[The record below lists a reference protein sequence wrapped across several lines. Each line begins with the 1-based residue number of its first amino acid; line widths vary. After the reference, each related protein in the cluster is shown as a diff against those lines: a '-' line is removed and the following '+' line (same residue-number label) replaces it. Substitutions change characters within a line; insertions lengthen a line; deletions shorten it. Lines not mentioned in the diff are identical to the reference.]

1 MNRFQS
7 MVTAGKV
14 FIVREEIDLLTIVS
28 KLKGFRTEETQKFD
42 DRELKLI
49 TEIDDVKMVGKTLH
63 GRYSQDRVVTIYHRG
78 ERIPTIRTIEATFV
92 FSNYQDRIFLT
103 VLEKKLLA
111 NNIANQLSKILFITT
126 GHVLDARITHNIM
139 KSFHEQNFED
149 TKVVF
154 FDDVDIPNVN
164 KLSLYGSGLADTTLY
179 NDYCNHGKVWYIVIK
194 PKKYGFI
201 VGITRD
207 GVVTIFSRVEDE
219 DFINYVTNEIY
230 PLIS

>member
-1 MNRFQS
+1 

-14 FIVREEIDLLTIVS
+14 FVVKEEISIDEIAS
-28 KLKGFRTEETQKFD
+28 KLKDFRTEEIQKFD

-49 TEIDDVKMVGKTLH
+49 TEISDLKIVTDSLQ
-63 GRYSQDRVVTIYHRG
+63 GRYSQDQIITIYHRG
-78 ERIPTIRTIEATFV
+78 ERIPTIKTVEAPFI
-92 FSNYQDRIFLT
+92 FSDHKGRIFLT
-103 VLEKKLLA
+103 VLEKKMQA
-111 NNIANQLSKILFITT
+111 NSVANQISKILFITM
-126 GHVLDARITHNIM
+126 GHVLEARIAPDVM
-139 KSFHEQNFED
+139 RKFHEQNFED

-154 FDDVDIPNVN
+154 FDDVDIPNIN

-179 NDYCNHGKVWYIVIK
+179 NDYCSHGNVWYIVIK

-207 GVVTIFSRVEDE
+207 GVVTIFSRIERD
-219 DFINYVTNEIY
+219 DFINYVVNEIY